1 MMARQMADR
10 NDAEL
15 LAACRSGEEVAWD
28 ELIARYAGLILS
40 IPSRYGL
47 RAAERD
53 DVFAEVCLILVRSLA
68 TIRDPESL
76 PKWLIRTT
84 TRATWEF
91 TRKQRREPAVDLPEL
106 TGAAPPEEFLEAVEE
121 EHLVRQALHR
131 LGERCRKL
139 IGLLYFESAT
149 LSYDEISKR
158 MRMPR
163 GSLGPTRRRCLDQM
177 RGDLEPRLGGLVSK
191 RDRTPPS
198 S

>member
-1 MMARQMADR
+1 MPDRTDAD
-10 NDAEL
+10 L
-15 LAACRSGEEVAWD
+15 LAACRTGEESAWD
-28 ELIARYAGLILS
+28 ELIERYAALILS
-40 IPSRYGL
+40 VPSRYGL

-76 PKWLIRTT
+76 PMWLIRTT

-91 TRKQRREPAVDLPEL
+91 TRKQRREVPADLPEL
-106 TGAAPPEEFLEAVEE
+106 TGTGPPDEFLALVEE
-121 EHLVRQALHR
+121 ENLVRQALRR

-139 IGLLYFESAT
+139 IGLLYFEAAT

-163 GSLGPTRRRCLDQM
+163 GSLGPTRRRCLDRM
-177 RGDLEPRLGGLVSK
+177 RRDLEPRLGGHVSK
-191 RDRTPPS
+191 SGQAPPLS
-198 S
+198 